1 MLKIGVALAQ
11 WSFGENTKN
20 SDDGTIGMGIFVK
33 QMEVTDGLFFFLSFR
48 FTRGIYSKESW
59 SKDSESSRMHG
70 DGLFWFS

>member
-33 QMEVTDGLFFFLSFR
+33 QMEVTDGLSFFCHS
-48 FTRGIYSKESW
+48 
-59 SKDSESSRMHG
+59 
-70 DGLFWFS
+70 GLLEAYTLKSQEQGF

>member
-33 QMEVTDGLFFFLSFR
+33 QMEVTDGLFFFSV
-48 FTRGIYSKESW
+48 IQVYS
-59 SKDSESSRMHG
+59 RHI
-70 DGLFWFS
+70 L